1 MNNAATSQPKT
12 TSPEADRELN
22 RVYEAVDTDAA
33 TRAKIDA
40 MLAEAE
46 QSGEPIPAE
55 RVFAELKNRAAAKHV
70 G

>member
-1 MNNAATSQPKT
+1 MNETATQQQKT

-33 TRAKIDA
+33 TRAKIDV

-46 QSGEPIPAE
+46 ASGEPIPAE
-55 RVFAELKNRAAAKHV
+55 RVFAALKDRAADKHA